1 VELQGRIPELTA
13 QGLTVVGVSYDPV
26 ETLAAFSRARK
37 ITFPLLSDTGSTII
51 RQYGLFNE
59 TIPANTRAYGVPYPG
74 TFVLDPAR
82 KVTARYFEE
91 EYQERNTAASIIV
104 RQGGAGRGPT
114 VTAANAHLSMKATI
128 SDDTVAPGSRVTVA
142 IDITPARNIHVYAP
156 GADYQVI
163 ALTLDPDPLLV
174 THPVQYPKSER
185 YHFKPL
191 NETVPVF
198 QKPFRLTQDV
208 TIAATREAQK
218 TLAGRKTLALSGKL
232 DYQACDDSIC
242 FRPAS
247 IPFTFELKV
256 KPLDRP
262 Q

>member
-1 VELQGRIPELTA
+1 M
-13 QGLTVVGVSYDPV
+13 VGVSYDPV
-26 ETLAAFSRARK
+26 ETLAAFARARG
-37 ITFPLLSDTGSTII
+37 ITFPLLSDTGSAII
-51 RQYGLFNE
+51 RQYGLFNQ
-59 TIPANTRAYGVPYPG
+59 TVAVNTRAYGVPHPG
-74 TFVLDPAR
+74 TFVIDPSR
-82 KVTARYFEE
+82 KVTARYFER

-114 VTAANAHLSMKATI
+114 VTAANAHLSVKASV
-128 SDDTVAPGSRVTVA
+128 SDDTVAPGSRITLAVDV
-142 IDITPARNIHVYAP
+142 TPARNIHVYAP

-163 ALTLDPDPLLV
+163 ELKLDPNPLLA
-174 THPVQYPKSER
+174 TQPLQYPRSET

-208 TIAATREAQK
+208 TVAASREAQK
-218 TLAGRKTLALSGKL
+218 TLAGQQTLTVSGKL
-232 DYQACDDSIC
+232 EYQACDDTIC
-242 FRPAS
+242 FRPTA
-247 IPFTFELKV
+247 IPLMFELKV